1 MPLPMPESLAGPLT
15 AFDAIALVIII
26 ISALMAVARGFMR
39 ELATLG
45 AFVAA
50 IAASYYVRLAFR
62 DQLAG
67 ALPENLPTWTP
78 DAILVAGTFVITY
91 VLVAWIG
98 QRVSRTVH
106 GPDGLGP
113 MDRLAGLVFGVARGV
128 VAMIFFVLLV
138 QLALPNEKIPDW
150 IQDGRLYGP
159 LATAADY
166 VHSNAPRI
174 AENAETALPN
184 RLEPDN

>member
-1 MPLPMPESLAGPLT
+1 MPESLAGPLT
-15 AFDAIALVIII
+15 AFDAIAIVIII

-50 IAASYYVRLAFR
+50 IAAAYYGRLLLR

-78 DAILVAGTFVITY
+78 DAILVAAIFIITY
-91 VLVAWIG
+91 VVVAWLG
-98 QRVSRTVH
+98 QRVSRSVH

-113 MDRLAGLVFGVARGV
+113 MDRIAGLIFGVVRGV
-128 VAMIFFVLLV
+128 IAMIFFVLLV
-138 QLALPNEKIPDW
+138 QLALPAEKIPPW

-174 AENAETALPN
+174 AENAETVLPN
-184 RLEPDN
+184 EPIPDN